1 MWATVALGC
10 AAGATLLTLEGLGA
24 AYDPAGVLFSQGAIS
39 VIGIVLVLLPGMAA
53 GWDAAFV
60 GLLVTTGGVALV
72 PAVAV
77 TGLLRVYQTVMMSFG
92 APALA
97 WLLREEP
104 PRPPQV

>member
-1 MWATVALGC
+1 
-10 AAGATLLTLEGLGA
+10 
-24 AYDPAGVLFSQGAIS
+24 VLFSHGAIS
-39 VIGIVLVLLPGMAA
+39 VLGLALILLPGMAA

-60 GLLVTTGGVALV
+60 ALLVTTASVPLV

-97 WLLREEP
+97 WLLREP
-104 PRPPQV
+104 PPPPQV